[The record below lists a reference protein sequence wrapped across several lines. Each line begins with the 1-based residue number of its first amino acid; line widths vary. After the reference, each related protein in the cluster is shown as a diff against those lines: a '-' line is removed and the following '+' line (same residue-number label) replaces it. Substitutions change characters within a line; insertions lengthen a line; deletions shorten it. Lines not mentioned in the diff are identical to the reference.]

1 MKRSVRVTLAA
12 ALSALALCQ
21 AGTARA
27 SSFTVTPVQVALSG
41 SNRSALLTLDNESS
55 EELRFQISAFA
66 WEQGTRGEIRLAPTQ
81 DIVFFPALLSL
92 GPGKER
98 KIRVGSTIPAG
109 AAERT
114 YRIFVEELPPA
125 RVSKV
130 ANAGTQVRVLT
141 KMGVPIFVQPARP
154 EPAGRIE
161 MGGSEGGHLRFR
173 VRNTGNAHFLLE
185 SMHVRGL
192 GPSGETVF
200 DHAQDGWYV
209 LAGGLRE
216 YEETISAEECARIG
230 TFVIEAR
237 TDGDPFE
244 IRQPV
249 PPGICGAPADPGP
262 QPRSE

>member
-1 MKRSVRVTLAA
+1 MKLGVVVSPAAGYSYAELLGLARETETA
-12 ALSALALCQ
+12 GLETRKGRRRPRLAL
-21 AGTARA
+21 GL
-27 SSFTVTPVQVALSG
+27 VVLLGAL
-41 SNRSALLTLDNESS
+41 
-55 EELRFQISAFA
+55 
-66 WEQGTRGEIRLAPTQ
+66 
-81 DIVFFPALLSL
+81 VFFPALLSL

-161 MGGSEGGHLRFR
+161 MEGSEGGHLRFR

-185 SMHVRGL
+185 SMHVRY
-192 GPSGETVF
+192 SNSHF
-200 DHAQDGWYV
+200 
-209 LAGGLRE
+209 
-216 YEETISAEECARIG
+216 
-230 TFVIEAR
+230 
-237 TDGDPFE
+237 
-244 IRQPV
+244 
-249 PPGICGAPADPGP
+249 
-262 QPRSE
+262 